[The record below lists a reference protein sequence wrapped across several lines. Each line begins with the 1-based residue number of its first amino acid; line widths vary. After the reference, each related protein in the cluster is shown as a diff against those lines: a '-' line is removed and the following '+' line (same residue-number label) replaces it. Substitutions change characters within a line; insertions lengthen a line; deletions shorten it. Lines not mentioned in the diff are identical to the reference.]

1 MEKIFELSRIQEVA
15 VDISKLVARKK
26 VIAFF
31 GQMGSGKTT
40 LIQAI
45 CKALEVKDVVSSPT
59 FSIINEYESKAGT
72 IFHLDLYRLNGVLE
86 AVQAG
91 VEDCLH
97 SGNICFVEWPEQAL
111 SLLPENALHIRI
123 DAINELTRRVDI
135 EDI

>member
-59 FSIINEYESKAGT
+59 FSIINEYESKA
-72 IFHLDLYRLNGVLE
+72 
-86 AVQAG
+86 
-91 VEDCLH
+91 
-97 SGNICFVEWPEQAL
+97 
-111 SLLPENALHIRI
+111 
-123 DAINELTRRVDI
+123 
-135 EDI
+135 